1 MTISPPSASGRP
13 PLRRR
18 RYLIDRG
25 LQIAIVLEIW
35 IYLAAYTALLL
46 ALMLYPALKAALS
59 PDTDGH
65 RQFQAAQQ
73 LFFANGWMVPA
84 TLTVFAILG
93 LVAIVWSNRL
103 AGPIYRLKL
112 ITRQVGEGDLSVRI
126 RLRER
131 DYLQDF
137 REIYNQTLSTLSTKL
152 QAAQNLSKVLVDEAV
167 ALSGR
172 LQDGKT
178 SANDAA
184 TAAKLLAA
192 KQEELD
198 RALSAFKT

>member
-1 MTISPPSASGRP
+1 MTISPPSGRP
-13 PLRRR
+13 PIRRR

-59 PDTDGH
+59 PHSDGH
-65 RQFQAAQQ
+65 EQFQAAQQ
-73 LFFANGWMVPA
+73 LFFTNGWMVPA
-84 TLTVFAILG
+84 TLTVFGILG

-112 ITRQVGEGDLSVRI
+112 ITKQVGEGDLSVRI

-137 REIYNQTLSTLSTKL
+137 REIYNQTLTTLSSKL
-152 QAAQNLSKVLVDEAV
+152 QAAQDLSKSLVDEAI

-184 TAAKLLAA
+184 SAAKSLAA
-192 KQEELD
+192 KQEELA
-198 RALSAFKT
+198 RALSVFKT